1 MQLILSLLNHPTVR
15 AAAFLAG
22 VMACGSQ
29 CFADDPFKFVDV
41 ADEWGLAK
49 PLKGSM
55 AHAVACGDIN
65 GDGYLNIMDVVLL
78 INISLE

>member
-1 MQLILSLLNHPTVR
+1 MQLILSLLNHPTVG

-41 ADEWGLAK
+41 AE
-49 PLKGSM
+49 
-55 AHAVACGDIN
+55 
-65 GDGYLNIMDVVLL
+65 
-78 INISLE
+78 E